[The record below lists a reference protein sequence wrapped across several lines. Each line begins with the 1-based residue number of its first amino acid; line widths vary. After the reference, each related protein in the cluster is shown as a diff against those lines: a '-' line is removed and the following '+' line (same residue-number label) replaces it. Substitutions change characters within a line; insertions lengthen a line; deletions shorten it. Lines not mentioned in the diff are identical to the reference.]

1 MANKVKYGLKNV
13 HVFPISAYAA
23 DGTPTYGTA
32 IKWPG
37 AVSITMDAVGE
48 PENFHADNGVYYVIN
63 NNQGYEGDFESALV
77 PDAVKLAVL
86 NYVKDSKGVI
96 VEDSSAELGH
106 FGMAFQFE
114 GDVTETNHILYDC
127 VMSRPNLASKTTE
140 ESKEIQTETAKI
152 KSIPL
157 DSGYVKAYTTEETD
171 ATVVS
176 NWYTA
181 PQLPT
186 IQ

>member
-1 MANKVKYGLKNV
+1 MSNKVKYGLKNV
-13 HVFPISAYAA
+13 YVFPISAYAS

-48 PENFHADNGVYYVIN
+48 PANFHADNGIYYVVN

-77 PDAVKLAVL
+77 PDAVKTAIL
-86 NYVKDSKGVI
+86 NYVEDSKGII
-96 VEDSSAELGH
+96 VEDSTAELGH
-106 FGMAFQFE
+106 FAMAFQFE
-114 GDVTETNHILYDC
+114 GDATETNHVLYDC
-127 VMSRPNLASKTTE
+127 VMSRPSIASKTTGE
-140 ESKEIQTETAKI
+140 TTEVQTETAKI
-152 KSIPL
+152 KAIPL
-157 DSGYVKAYTTEETD
+157 DAGYVKGYTAEDTD

-176 NWYTA
+176 NWYTT

-186 IQ
+186 IS